1 MLSKAPI
8 WGRGARGQRGLTLI
22 EVLVAV
28 LVIAVG
34 LLGLAGLQFS
44 ALANNYLSYQTMQ
57 ATALAESMVD
67 RMRANV
73 DGLDSY
79 ALSAGNT
86 PSSPSKNCGSGD
98 CSPEELAAWDLAYW
112 YAMVSDDGSTFSNI
126 PSGPRGALPS
136 GRASVVCSDAI
147 CTDESIRVVTVYWD
161 PARAGASTYGC
172 DPDDPKDF
180 RCFRLTFVP

>member
-1 MLSKAPI
+1 MLSRALTRVGTK
-8 WGRGARGQRGLTLI
+8 RREFGLTLI

-28 LVIAVG
+28 LVIAIG

-73 DGLDSY
+73 DGMDAY
-79 ALSAGNT
+79 ALVAGDT
-86 PSSPSKNCGSGD
+86 PPSPSRDCGSGD
-98 CSPEELAAWDLAYW
+98 CTPDELASWDIAYW

-126 PSGPRGALPS
+126 PPGPRGALPA
-136 GRASVVCSDAI
+136 GRASIACSDPV
-147 CTDESIRVVTVYWD
+147 CTDESIRVVTIYWD
-161 PARAGASTYGC
+161 PSRSGASTYGC